1 MRHYNF
7 TFLFLLKYLPV
18 ITNCSIFKKC
28 FRNNKSSLDENFQCV
43 KFEVKDKV
51 NQYFIHYNGWNKK

>member
-1 MRHYNF
+1 MLIK
-7 TFLFLLKYLPV
+7 TFPSNYYEIAVYLKNVLEIIKV
-18 ITNCSIFKKC
+18 K
-28 FRNNKSSLDENFQCV
+28 SLDENFQCV